1 MTRLFVIHRSVPP
14 ANVMLFT
21 SSKQSNQTLIC
32 PYRSASTTVWVLF
45 DAFSFTLAF

>member
-1 MTRLFVIHRSVPP
+1 MTRLFVIHRGMPP
-14 ANVMLFT
+14 ANVVLFT
-21 SSKQSNQTLIC
+21 SSKRSNQTLIC